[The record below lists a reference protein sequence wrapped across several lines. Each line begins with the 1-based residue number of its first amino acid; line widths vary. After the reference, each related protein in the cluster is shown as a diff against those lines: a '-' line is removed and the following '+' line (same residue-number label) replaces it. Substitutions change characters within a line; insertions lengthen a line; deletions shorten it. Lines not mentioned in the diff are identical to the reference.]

1 MGLDSFNMEIEL
13 YKYVIKQ
20 LEATDLSYQEV
31 ADGADM
37 SRRTV
42 EKIARR
48 EIEDP
53 GISHIEKL
61 ATFFRK
67 IERRAT
73 A

>member
-1 MGLDSFNMEIEL
+1 MGLDSFSMEIEL